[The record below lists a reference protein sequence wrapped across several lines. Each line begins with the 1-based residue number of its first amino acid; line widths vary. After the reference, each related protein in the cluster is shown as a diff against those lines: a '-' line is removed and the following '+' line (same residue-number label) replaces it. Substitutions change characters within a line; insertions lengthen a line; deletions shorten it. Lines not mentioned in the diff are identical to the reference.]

1 MKPAFCEKHG
11 VQQFVMTSPLLAA
24 AITQGESIKETDL
37 RRLQIESLGKTFE
50 YFVDREFLDEFMIA
64 PDKRILILKDR
75 DKPSKQ
81 LNDRLIIQ
89 KIVREMKWVCP
100 VCLKAVI
107 SGMVF

>member
-11 VQQFVMTSPLLAA
+11 VQKFVLSSPRLAA
-24 AITQGESIKETDL
+24 AIAQDESIKETDL

-50 YFVDREFLDEFMIA
+50 YFVDREFLDNLLIA
-64 PDKRILILKDR
+64 SEEQILNLKDR
-75 DKPSKQ
+75 DKKSKQ

-100 VCLKAVI
+100 VCLSTVI
-107 SGMVF
+107 SRAV